1 MWVRVREGLEKEG
14 GREGWKWS
22 PSCGAA
28 IVANQLTSQIAFD
41 AQETKVL
48 PGV

>member
-1 MWVRVREGLEKEG
+1 MGQREGGAGKS
-14 GREGWKWS
+14 GREGERGS
-22 PSCGAA
+22 PSCAAA
-28 IVANQLTSQIAFD
+28 IVANQLTSEIAFA